1 MGRPTVMTPEV
12 VVKLEHA
19 FAIDSTVEEACS
31 YAEISRNS
39 FYDYLQKNPDF
50 SNRIEELRQRPVLA
64 ARERAVKGIHES
76 YGNAMDY
83 LKRKKKLEF
92 AERIEQTGADGK
104 ELQINIISFDGNN
117 DTSRF
122 PAEGLPD

>member
-1 MGRPTVMTPEV
+1 MTPEV

-31 YAEISRNS
+31 YAEISRDI
-39 FYDYLQKNPDF
+39 FYDYLKREPKF
-50 SNRIEELRQRPVLA
+50 SDRIAELRQKPVLA
-64 ARERAVKGIHES
+64 ARDRVVKGIHES
-76 YGNAMDY
+76 YSNAMDY

-104 ELQINIISFDGNN
+104 ELQINIIAFDGNN
-117 DTSRF
+117 DTSRL